1 MKNIIDV
8 LRRPIVTEKSS
19 LMRSQNTYV
28 IEVDPAANKHQI
40 REAVETRFKVNVLK
54 IRTVNLPGKY
64 RRRMGPIGGYRSDW
78 KKAFVEIKEGQQINW
93 EEVA

>member
-40 REAVETRFKVNVLK
+40 REAVETREHDV
-54 IRTVNLPGKY
+54 
-64 RRRMGPIGGYRSDW
+64 
-78 KKAFVEIKEGQQINW
+78 
-93 EEVA
+93 